1 MFDES
6 RFKESQVEY
15 VIEMSSLENIDE
27 CIDKD
32 DDNNSQRMGID
43 GKNKITWRSVL
54 KVLRMWYSR
63 CDGINILF
71 PFRPTV
77 APTTFFVP

>member
-15 VIEMSSLENIDE
+15 VIEVSSLENIDE

-32 DDNNSQRMGID
+32 DNNNSQRMDID
-43 GKNKITWRSVL
+43 GKSRLHGEVCSDVL
-54 KVLRMWYSR
+54 LR
-63 CDGINILF
+63 
-71 PFRPTV
+71 V
-77 APTTFFVP
+77 